1 MRLLTFTFLSLLTA
15 LVSGH
20 ARIKTPKPLNAPAED
35 PTGNAYNAPLSAT
48 GSDFPC
54 KNLHTQSGIDKTP
67 TESWIA
73 GSVALFE
80 ILGHVTAGEGALAAH
95 SGGSCQASISFDN
108 GRSFRVLHTYHG
120 GCPRDVP
127 YNSNLAGPNQTF
139 TFSVPPQAKS
149 GPALFSW
156 TWIAV
161 SGNRDE
167 FYMDCAAVEITGSGT
182 STLDDY
188 PNMYVG
194 EMNIPGQIATGECR
208 STAGTALVY
217 PDPGPADRVT
227 VSEVAGIPFK
237 APTKGNCFAPGGKAP
252 VSSVVASGTAAVPS
266 SSSSYAAP
274 VASTPSS
281 YVAPVPSTP
290 SSYVA
295 PVLSTPSSYV
305 APVPSS
311 YIAPTTTITTRTTT
325 TVPAYIASPSAPVAD
340 PNTQHTGYTHPH
352 HRITTTT
359 TCLSDDAA
367 PTDTTDTYN
376 APAAQHGGWKKRRHR
391 NF

>member
-1 MRLLTFTFLSLLTA
+1 MSLPVKVLWQPIAVAAARLLFPSITAGRLEYSTPTTAAVPVTSHITPISLVQTRHSHSRCPHKPNPALPSSHGKFLSHTDTLF
-15 LVSGH
+15 
-20 ARIKTPKPLNAPAED
+20 PAN
-35 PTGNAYNAPLSAT
+35 TWT
-48 GSDFPC
+48 
-54 KNLHTQSGIDKTP
+54 
-67 TESWIA
+67 
-73 GSVALFE
+73 
-80 ILGHVTAGEGALAAH
+80 
-95 SGGSCQASISFDN
+95 
-108 GRSFRVLHTYHG
+108 R
-120 GCPRDVP
+120 
-127 YNSNLAGPNQTF
+127 
-139 TFSVPPQAKS
+139 
-149 GPALFSW
+149 

-274 VASTPSS
+274 VQSTPSS

-305 APVPSS
+305 AP
-311 YIAPTTTITTRTTT
+311 TTTITTRTTT

-340 PNTQHTGYTHPH
+340 PNTEHTGYTHPH

-359 TCLSDDAA
+359 TCLSEDAA